1 MSGVQGVIRAFLTQF
16 VGHQT
21 MHRTP
26 AIMLRM
32 GAPPTLLHRFMSQRS
47 YVPPPFMAECKS
59 KFTIHLAF
67 HAVQDQ
73 DPLELAE
80 VVRLN
85 LKELSGP
92 LEHRT
97 TVLKAL
103 GIHMR
108 DLTAATAYLETAGE
122 TIPWPS
128 LEDLNN
134 WAGLNNY
141 NPALMDDLQIG
152 VNNNQVELEKLIVL
166 MRTVVKKLHEG
177 VTVEGLALLDHE
189 GVALPSPLQPLDPL
203 EDVVSD

>member
-1 MSGVQGVIRAFLTQF
+1 
-16 VGHQT
+16 
-21 MHRTP
+21 
-26 AIMLRM
+26 
-32 GAPPTLLHRFMSQRS
+32 
-47 YVPPPFMAECKS
+47 
-59 KFTIHLAF
+59 
-67 HAVQDQ
+67 
-73 DPLELAE
+73 
-80 VVRLN
+80 
-85 LKELSGP
+85 
-92 LEHRT
+92 
-97 TVLKAL
+97 
-103 GIHMR
+103 MR

-152 VNNNQVELEKLIVL
+152 VNNNQVELEKMAVL
-166 MRTVVKKLHEG
+166 MRAVVKKLHEG